1 MGLSYLQPLIGM
13 MSQLQCIILVGA
25 EASKA
30 HIHLSKAT
38 AARIAR
44 CHHTSAQS
52 MNRDPARAE
61 ENVEVFRFIKL
72 TT

>member
-30 HIHLSKAT
+30 HIHLSKVT
-38 AARIAR
+38 TVRIAR

-52 MNRDPARAE
+52 MNRYPARAE